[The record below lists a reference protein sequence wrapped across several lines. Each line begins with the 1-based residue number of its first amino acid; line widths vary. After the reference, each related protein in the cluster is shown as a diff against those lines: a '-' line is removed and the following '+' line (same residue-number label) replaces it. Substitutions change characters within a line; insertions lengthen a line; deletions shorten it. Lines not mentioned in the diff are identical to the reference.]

1 MNNLEQNR
9 KTSKKIS
16 KKVDAEKLTEI
27 VEKAKDPK
35 TAIKGICK
43 LYPEFNAKEMEEKLD
58 FMAGQLQN
66 SADEKKSAQPAEL
79 TENELEMV
87 AGGSSAGDWFSKNWK
102 TLLLGMAIGVGAA
115 FALSGV
121 AAMAVTGELSAL
133 GAVLSPLAAVGALA
147 GNYGTVGIGIV
158 AGGMALGAV
167 AGAGVTAAIINNN
180 FQN

>member
-1 MNNLEQNR
+1 M
-9 KTSKKIS
+9 
-16 KKVDAEKLTEI
+16 TEI

-35 TAIKGICK
+35 TAIKEICK
-43 LYPEFNAKEMEEKLD
+43 LYPDFNAKEMEEKLD

-133 GAVLSPLAAVGALA
+133 GVV
-147 GNYGTVGIGIV
+147 
-158 AGGMALGAV
+158 
-167 AGAGVTAAIINNN
+167 
-180 FQN
+180 